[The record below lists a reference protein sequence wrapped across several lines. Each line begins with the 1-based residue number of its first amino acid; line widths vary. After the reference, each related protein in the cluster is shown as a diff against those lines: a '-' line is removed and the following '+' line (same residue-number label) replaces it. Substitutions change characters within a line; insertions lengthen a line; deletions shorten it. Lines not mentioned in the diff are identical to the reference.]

1 MIDRFNK
8 RVLVISAIFCL
19 IAIYFLHLSIESIHT
34 EEFQNK
40 SKQRIDL
47 YQNALRNEL
56 TRFNF
61 LPFVIARDE
70 QLINWSFKQSDQ
82 ANIALE
88 SIKKASGANVLYIMD
103 ASGKTLSSS
112 NWKSKTSFVNRTFAF
127 RPYFKEALKG
137 NNGQFFGIGTT
148 SKKPGF
154 YISTGVRNQEK
165 VIAVTVAKVDLS
177 VLENI
182 WINAGENIFI
192 TNRDGVVILSSKK
205 QWKYR
210 TLRPLEESQIEN
222 IKTQKQFANI
232 PLVQLLDNQFNTQK
246 QLSIGGNKYLHQEV
260 DIKSPDW
267 KIHYLIPTARVDAL
281 VIQSWTRIG
290 LIIFGIMIVLLMLW
304 LFQSRNK
311 LKTSLKESAELRELN
326 DLLNTEIEHRQRV
339 EDELLVAQKDIKRS
353 SKLAAMGQISAS
365 IIHELGQP
373 LAAMKTYIA
382 GAIIYINKNGR
393 DIQDKEVFDK
403 LDSLVERMSR
413 ISEQLKFFSHSVEKD
428 TSNIDVR
435 KALDGALLVVGPTIE
450 EHNIELI
457 FDFEDKPY
465 IINAGQIRMEQ
476 VFTNLISNA
485 IAALEKS
492 KNKRIT
498 VHMEIINNNQLVI
511 KIEDTGKG
519 ISEEILHMLFDPFYT
534 TKPSGVGLGLGLS
547 ISTNIIHEFH
557 GSLTALNNTNEGAS
571 FIITMP
577 IVYE

>member
-1 MIDRFNK
+1 MIYRFTK
-8 RVLVISAIFCL
+8 KVLVISSLFCL
-19 IAIYFLHLSIESIHT
+19 IAIYILHQSIVDIHT
-34 EEFQNK
+34 EELQNK
-40 SKQRIDL
+40 SIQRIDS
-47 YQNALRNEL
+47 YKNALRNEL

-70 QLINWSFKQSDQ
+70 QLINWSFKQLDI

-88 SIKKASGANVLYIMD
+88 NIKKASGANELYIMD

-112 NWKSKTSFVNRTFAF
+112 NWKSKTSFVNRNFAF

-154 YISTGVRNQEK
+154 YISTGVVNQEK

-205 QWKYR
+205 HWKYR
-210 TLRPLEESQIEN
+210 TLSPLEEFQIEN
-222 IKTQKQFANI
+222 IKAQKQFANI
-232 PLVQLLDNQFNTQK
+232 PLVQLLDNQSKIQK
-246 QLSIGGNKYLHQEV
+246 QLSIESNKYLHQEV

-267 KIHYLIPTARVDAL
+267 KIHYLIPTSRVDAL

-290 LIIFGIMIVLLMLW
+290 LIIFGIMVVLLMLW

-339 EDELLVAQKDIKRS
+339 EDELLVAEKDIKRS

-365 IIHELGQP
+365 VIHELGQP

-382 GAIIYINKNGR
+382 GAKINTNKNR
-393 DIQDKEVFDK
+393 KDIQDNEVFDK

-413 ISEQLKFFSHSVEKD
+413 ISEQLKFFSYRVEKG

-435 KALDGALLVVGPTIE
+435 KALDGALLVVGPKID

-457 FDFEDKPY
+457 FEFEDKPY

-485 IAALEKS
+485 IIALEGS
-492 KNKRIT
+492 KTKRIT
-498 VHMEIINNNQLVI
+498 VRMEIINNEQLVI

-571 FIITMP
+571 FIITIP

>member
-8 RVLVISAIFCL
+8 KVLVISAIFCL

-222 IKTQKQFANI
+222 IKAQKQFANI

>member
-8 RVLVISAIFCL
+8 KVLVISAIFCL
-19 IAIYFLHLSIESIHT
+19 IAIYFLHLSIKSIHT

-47 YQNALRNEL
+47 YQNALKNEL

-88 SIKKASGANVLYIMD
+88 SIKKSSGANVLYIMD

>member
-1 MIDRFNK
+1 MIDRFNNK
-8 RVLVISAIFCL
+8 VLLESAILCL
-19 IAIYFLHLSIESIHT
+19 IVIYFIHLSIESIHT

-47 YQNALRNEL
+47 YQNGLRNEL
-56 TRFNF
+56 SRFNF

-70 QLINWSFKQSDQ
+70 QLINWSFKQSDL

-88 SIKKASGANVLYIMD
+88 SIKKSSGANVLYIMD
-103 ASGKTLSSS
+103 AHGKTLSSS
-112 NWKSKTSFVNRTFAF
+112 NWKSKTSFVNRNFAF

-154 YISTGVRNQEK
+154 YISTGVVNQEK

-192 TNRDGVVILSSKK
+192 TNRDGVVILSSIK

-210 TLRPLEESQIEN
+210 TLSPLEESQFEN
-222 IKTQKQFANI
+222 IKIQKQFANI
-232 PLVQLLDNQFNTQK
+232 PLVQLLDNQSNTKK
-246 QLSIGGNKYLHQEV
+246 QLSIDGNKYLHQEV

-267 KIHYLIPTARVDAL
+267 KIHYLIPTTRVDEL

-290 LIIFGIMIVLLMLW
+290 LIIFGIMAVLLMLW

-326 DLLNTEIEHRQRV
+326 DLMNTEIEHRQRI
-339 EDELLVAQKDIKRS
+339 EDELLVAQQDIKRS

-373 LAAMKTYIA
+373 LSAMKTYIA
-382 GAIIYINKNGR
+382 GAIINISKSER
-393 DIQDKEVFDK
+393 DIEDKEVFDK

-413 ISEQLKFFSHSVEKD
+413 ISEQLKFFSHSVEKN

-465 IINAGQIRMEQ
+465 IINAGQVRMEQ

-485 IAALEKS
+485 ISALEETI
-492 KNKRIT
+492 NKKII
-498 VHMEIINNNQLVI
+498 VHMEIISNNDLVI
-511 KIEDTGKG
+511 KIEDNGKG
-519 ISEEILHMLFDPFYT
+519 ISEKILHMLFDPFYT

-557 GSLTALNNTNEGAS
+557 GSLTALNNTNDGAS
-571 FIITMP
+571 FIITIP

>member
-222 IKTQKQFANI
+222 IKAQKQFANI

-290 LIIFGIMIVLLMLW
+290 LIFFGIMIVLLMLW

>member
-1 MIDRFNK
+1 MIYRFTK
-8 RVLVISAIFCL
+8 KVLVISSLFCL
-19 IAIYFLHLSIESIHT
+19 IAIYILHQSIVDIHT
-34 EEFQNK
+34 EELQNK
-40 SKQRIDL
+40 SIQRIDS
-47 YQNALRNEL
+47 YKNALRNEL

-70 QLINWSFKQSDQ
+70 QLINWSFKQLDI

-88 SIKKASGANVLYIMD
+88 NIKKASGANELYIMD

-112 NWKSKTSFVNRTFAF
+112 NWKSKTSFVNRNFAF

-154 YISTGVRNQEK
+154 YISTGVVNQEK

-205 QWKYR
+205 HWKYR
-210 TLRPLEESQIEN
+210 TLSPLEEFQIEN
-222 IKTQKQFANI
+222 IKAQKQFANI
-232 PLVQLLDNQFNTQK
+232 SLVQLLDNQSKTQK
-246 QLSIGGNKYLHQEV
+246 QLSIESNKYLHQEV

-267 KIHYLIPTARVDAL
+267 KIHYLIPTSRVDEL

-290 LIIFGIMIVLLMLW
+290 LIIFGIMVVLLMLW

-339 EDELLVAQKDIKRS
+339 EDELLVAEKDIKRS

-365 IIHELGQP
+365 VIHELGQP

-382 GAIIYINKNGR
+382 GAKINTNKNGK
-393 DIQDKEVFDK
+393 DIQDNEVFDK

-413 ISEQLKFFSHSVEKD
+413 ISEQLKFFSYRVEKG

-435 KALDGALLVVGPTIE
+435 KALDGALLVVGPKID

-457 FDFEDKPY
+457 FEFEDKPY

-485 IAALEKS
+485 IIALEGS
-492 KNKRIT
+492 KTKRIT
-498 VHMEIINNNQLVI
+498 VRMEIINNEQLVI

-571 FIITMP
+571 FIITIP

>member
-1 MIDRFNK
+1 MIYRFTK
-8 RVLVISAIFCL
+8 KVLVISSLFCL
-19 IAIYFLHLSIESIHT
+19 IAIYILHQSIVDIHT
-34 EEFQNK
+34 EELQNK
-40 SKQRIDL
+40 SIQRIDS
-47 YQNALRNEL
+47 YKNALRNEL

-70 QLINWSFKQSDQ
+70 QLINWSFKQLDI

-88 SIKKASGANVLYIMD
+88 NIKKASGANELYIMD

-112 NWKSKTSFVNRTFAF
+112 NWKSKTSFVNRNYAF

-154 YISTGVRNQEK
+154 FISTGVKSQDK

-205 QWKYR
+205 HWKYR
-210 TLRPLEESQIEN
+210 TLSPLEEFQIEN
-222 IKTQKQFANI
+222 IKAQKQFANI
-232 PLVQLLDNQFNTQK
+232 PLVQLLDNQSKIQK
-246 QLSIGGNKYLHQEV
+246 QLSIESNKYLHQEV

-267 KIHYLIPTARVDAL
+267 KIHYLIPTSRVDAL

-290 LIIFGIMIVLLMLW
+290 LIIFGIMVVLLMLW

-339 EDELLVAQKDIKRS
+339 EDELLVAEKDIKRS

-365 IIHELGQP
+365 VIHELGQP

-382 GAIIYINKNGR
+382 GAKINTNKNGK
-393 DIQDKEVFDK
+393 DIQDNEVFDK

-413 ISEQLKFFSHSVEKD
+413 ISEQLKFFSYRVEKG

-435 KALDGALLVVGPTIE
+435 KALDGALLVVGPKID

-457 FDFEDKPY
+457 FEFEDKPY

-485 IAALEKS
+485 IIALEGS
-492 KNKRIT
+492 KTKRIT
-498 VHMEIINNNQLVI
+498 VRMEIINNEQLVI

-571 FIITMP
+571 FIITIP

>member
-222 IKTQKQFANI
+222 IKAQKQFANI

>member
-8 RVLVISAIFCL
+8 KVLVISAIFCL

-222 IKTQKQFANI
+222 IKAQKQFANI
-232 PLVQLLDNQFNTQK
+232 PLVQLLDNQSNTQK

>member
-232 PLVQLLDNQFNTQK
+232 PLVQLLDNQSNTQK